1 MSSPIA
7 YLQDEH
13 ERKLERIKQAIKEYI
28 HGNPETT
35 TFRFFL
41 PSDQDINEIKQ
52 AAATISQRMGKPID
66 LIYPV
71 SIAGRTTMHNSVTP
85 ASPIKKCRNDVLQEI
100 REHLGPKTP
109 RTIRLIDALIAAWD
123 TIDVLTEIF
132 SAGLA
137 QSYMQP
143 GFELGGEGDD
153 DNE

>member
-1 MSSPIA
+1 MSSTVA

-13 ERKLERIKQAIKEYI
+13 KRKRERIKQAIEEYI
-28 HGNPETT
+28 HGNPEMT

-41 PSDQDINEIKQ
+41 PSDQDLDEIKQ

-71 SIAGRTTMHNSVTP
+71 CIVGRMTMHDSITP
-85 ASPIKKCRNDVLQEI
+85 EVPIKKSRNDVLQEI

-109 RTIRLIDALIAAWD
+109 QTIRLIDALIAAWD
-123 TIDVLTEIF
+123 TIDIFTEIF
-132 SAGLA
+132 SAEQA
-137 QSYMQP
+137 QSYMQA
-143 GFELGGEGDD
+143 GFEQEEEAYV